1 MPRWLSI
8 LVLASIAPVAL
19 GSERALTPG
28 TRIRLS
34 TGTPPWT
41 EEKGVREIRGH
52 VLREDEDT
60 VTFEPLEGGELST
73 RTKKGRWLIGEF
85 VSSDEA
91 HFIVRRPGKPE
102 PLRIP
107 AAVVSRVEVSRH
119 NSRARS
125 GMIGAAVGASLF
137 ALLGAS
143 SEPCSGSRARPSS
156 AAEPGEWN
164 PFDGLCIF
172 SRGDMAAL
180 GAMSGAVLG
189 GVVGLSLGDEKWR
202 AVEVPRVRVSV
213 TPLRGGASARVSFR
227 F

>member
-1 MPRWLSI
+1 MPRWL
-8 LVLASIAPVAL
+8 LLFVLAAIAPVAD
-19 GSERALTPG
+19 GSEGALTPG

-52 VLREDEDT
+52 VLREDENT
-60 VTFEPLEGGELST
+60 LTFEPLEGGEPST

-85 VSSDEA
+85 VRSDET
-91 HFIVRRPGKPE
+91 HFVVRRPGEPE
-102 PLRIP
+102 ALRIP
-107 AAVVSRVEVSRH
+107 AVVVSRVEVSRR

-125 GMIGAAVGASLF
+125 GMIGAGVGAAFF

-143 SEPCSGSRARPSS
+143 SEPCSGSRARPSA

-172 SRGDMAAL
+172 TRSDMAAL

-189 GVVGLSLGDEKWR
+189 GVIGLSLGDEKWR
-202 AVEVPRVRVSV
+202 PVEVPRVRLSV
-213 TPLRGGASARVSFR
+213 TPLRGGASARVAFR